1 MSLVLRFQ
9 PAARA
14 ALRHLLISLLLALA
28 VAALVFGVWYPH
40 PYGELAGGQ
49 GLFLLIMAVDVVC
62 GPLLTLVIFDPRKP
76 RAELMRDIGL
86 VVLIQLAALGYG
98 LHSLTQARPVWLA
111 FEGDRFRVV
120 SIPDLADQNIHE
132 APEGLRQLSWT
143 GPQLLGVRLV
153 DNADPAFLA
162 SVQSALKGLHPA
174 FRPSRWVPY
183 ESQLAGVQAALRPM
197 AELLDRHPMEADAIR
212 SIAADVSL
220 DALGYLP
227 LVTDMVT
234 DWVVVVRRLDGQPVG
249 YLPLDGFE

>member
-1 MSLVLRFQ
+1 MVMKFRMQRAL
-9 PAARA
+9 RA
-14 ALRHLLISLLLALA
+14 AALHLGGILLVAALA
-28 VAALVFGVWYPH
+28 GALVFGLWYPY
-40 PYGELAGGQ
+40 PYRELAGGRE
-49 GLFLLIMAVDVVC
+49 LFLLIVVVDVVC
-62 GPLLTLVIFDPRKP
+62 GPLLTLVLYNPAKP
-76 RAELMRDIGL
+76 RAELWRGLGL

-234 DWVVVVRRLDGQPVG
+234 DWVVVVRRLDGQPVA